1 MLILYYCTKIQYIFN
16 YQTFLRKY
24 LAYKPNIVSFLTE
37 IYIIQ
42 FRKYFTWNIILLIIS
57 INYSAKRLKI
67 PLVIQKNNKK
77 CNKALFLTQQEF
89 KTDRFDVRFE
99 LVDE

>member
-67 PLVIQKNNKK
+67 PLAIQKNNKK

-89 KTDRFDVRFE
+89 KTDRFDIRFE